1 MSERTPEHDADLFSP
16 SLTQSVRRELPA
28 GSRPWRLDSQ
38 FYVAFFGGPL
48 AVGAIGYLNGKRL
61 GLSRER
67 LWALAGIGV
76 AGFVAVVVVA
86 VIADIGT
93 RGRILLAVAGVASFL
108 VARELQKDANRVYGL
123 SRNEHE
129 AYDSLVGPGLAAV
142 LLSGLASL
150 AVLTAVT

>member
-1 MSERTPEHDADLFSP
+1 MSERAPERDADLFSP

-48 AVGAIGYLNGKRL
+48 AVGAIGVLNGKRL

-67 LWALAGIGV
+67 LLALGGIGL
-76 AGFVAVVVVA
+76 AGFVAVVVV
-86 VIADIGT
+86 VVVADIGT

-108 VARELQKDANRVYGL
+108 VARELQKDANRIYGL
-123 SRNEHE
+123 SRNEDQ
-129 AYDSLVGPGLAAV
+129 AYDSLLRPGLAAV
-142 LLSGLASL
+142 LLSAFVSL
-150 AVLTAVT
+150 AVLAAVS